1 MNNKKEK
8 ALNNKVSE
16 CSKIGD
22 HVLQKWFPMKVMI
35 PPPDLWG
42 STGYVA
48 TTEERFKEREE
59 MEEEWGNKEGKRNS
73 LRSYSRQR
81 EVIIIIHEV
90 FMNNIII

>member
-1 MNNKKEK
+1 M
-8 ALNNKVSE
+8 
-16 CSKIGD
+16 
-22 HVLQKWFPMKVMI
+22 LQKWFPMKVMI

-73 LRSYSRQR
+73 LRSYSRQK
-81 EVIIIIHEV
+81 EVSSFLMFLNHE
-90 FMNNIII
+90 